1 MLRTFSIVVYI
12 FAIAALANSCRRRS
26 GSESGL
32 QHLEGDVVHSAPA
45 FMWHELPTSTL
56 QRFVNDKTDSRTSVI
71 AQESPVTKR
80 LQRILDHHDSVARKL
95 NPDRMAKIPRPV
107 AVVLK
112 ADKINAFVT
121 RRSVCVKQWI
131 KRDSAPV
138 VDLTALPTPPAL
150 GASVVDFSYPGDIYE
165 TTLSSTPPPT
175 GPDAKDNSSFCEVV
189 EPSSVGWD
197 ANQFVE
203 MYNSKLPSDKQQC
216 RLGVSGAV
224 IVAPADEKCGR
235 MTRDYVGVTRFEA
248 QANVVFFYTGLL
260 TKMSESSVA
269 AVAAHELAHIY
280 RAHTPALTSFSPYF
294 FAQTAEN
301 ELRRPNET
309 KDYKEVREA
318 MMNASY
324 LDSAPRTVG
333 AKFDANLFEV
343 TMDLRSDFLGTYC
356 QDGRPCVVRLAALR
370 DHIGVGGKFDSVW
383 ESIGLQPLIGE
394 TRDLYLRY
402 EELLVETLDSI
413 DLTSLSDAD
422 KKKIA
427 GAVPEHLTRFFA
439 DLGQQASIVKWLGKA
454 DQALVEEIPKLRIP
468 FEKGATLG
476 LGFYSSEE
484 EADEVGLEVAA
495 RSGVNG
501 DQASGLWIQFMSAK
515 KTEGFQPGIRETSY
529 ENCDEMRRNGWE
541 SGAKQANPVLL
552 IDSLANIH
560 HGMCYRLF
568 NTEREWRAH
577 QMNKLS
583 PNTGALIFDEDAW
596 KKAVLDSMLLSTTVT
611 SQSTIS
617 PGSMERVS
625 IRKRNKTPPCI
636 FMPREAFKR

>member
-1 MLRTFSIVVYI
+1 MLRTFSIAGCL
-12 FAIAALANSCRRRS
+12 FAIAALANSCRTRY
-26 GSESGL
+26 GEESGL
-32 QHLEGDVVHSAPA
+32 LHLEGDVVHNAPA
-45 FMWHELPTSTL
+45 FMWHELPASAL
-56 QRFVNDKTDSRTSVI
+56 QRFVNNQSDSRTSVI

-107 AVVLK
+107 AAVLK
-112 ADKINAFVT
+112 ADKIKAFVKS
-121 RRSVCVKQWI
+121 RSVCIKQWI
-131 KRDSAPV
+131 KKDSAPV
-138 VDLTALPTPPAL
+138 VDLTTLPTPPAL
-150 GASVVDFSYPGDIYE
+150 GAAVVDFSYPGDIYE
-165 TTLSSTPPPT
+165 TTLSATPPPT
-175 GPDAKDNSSFCEVV
+175 GPDAKDNSSYCEVV

-197 ANQFVE
+197 VNQFVE
-203 MYNSKLPSDKQQC
+203 MYNVKLPSDKQQC
-216 RLGVSGAV
+216 RLSVSGEV
-224 IVAPADEKCGR
+224 IVTPADEKCGR

-260 TKMSESSVA
+260 SKMSESSVA
-269 AVAAHELAHIY
+269 AAAAHELAHIY
-280 RAHTPALTSFSPYF
+280 RAHSPALTSFSPYF

-301 ELRRPNET
+301 ELRRPEET

-318 MMNASY
+318 MLDASY
-324 LDSAPRTVG
+324 LDAAPRTVG
-333 AKFDANLFEV
+333 AKFDANVFEV

-356 QDGRPCVVRLAALR
+356 KDGRPCVARLAALR
-370 DHIGVGGKFDSVW
+370 DHIGMGGKFDRVW

-402 EELLVETLDSI
+402 EELLVETLESI

-422 KKKIA
+422 KKKISD
-427 GAVPEHLTRFFA
+427 AVPAHMTRFFG
-439 DLGQQASIVKWLGKA
+439 DLGQQASIVKWLEKA
-454 DQALVEEIPKLRIP
+454 DKALVEEIPKLRIP

-476 LGFYSSEE
+476 LGFYSPEE

-495 RSGVNG
+495 RSGVSG

-515 KTEGFQPGIRETSY
+515 RTEGFQPGIRETSY
-529 ENCDEMRRNGWE
+529 DECDEMRRNGWK

-560 HGMCYRLF
+560 HGMSYRLF

-583 PNTGALIFDEDAW
+583 PNRGALIFDEDAW
-596 KKAVLDSMLLSTTVT
+596 KKAVLDSMSLSTLIT
-611 SQSTIS
+611 SHSTNS
-617 PGSMERVS
+617 PESMEGVS
-625 IRKRNKTPPCI
+625 SRKRNKNPPCI
-636 FMPREAFKR
+636 FMPRETFNK